1 MTSENPRKSKYLAI
15 GLLVAVIIIS
25 VGGSI
30 LIIQHWE
37 YVAKLQE
44 HGYWG
49 LFVISLFAGSPVPI
63 PTPSMIL
70 TFTLGSILN
79 PVLVGLIAGFG
90 NGVGNALIFWA
101 GRGGHQLFRTMT
113 SPEQS
118 SSVPNSR
125 IGRFFRRIL
134 HAPEFVKNRVL
145 WAVFLLS
152 IYPNPVLT
160 PMILGMGATRF
171 RFWKFFMVIWAGKTV
186 QGLILSYLGYLGL
199 RSLLR
204 YFGIFDAP

>member
-1 MTSENPRKSKYLAI
+1 MTSRNPNKSKYLAI
-15 GLLVAVIIIS
+15 GLMVAIIIIS

-30 LIIQHWE
+30 LLIQHWE
-37 YVAKLQE
+37 YVNRLQE

-49 LFVISLFAGSPVPI
+49 LFVISLFAGSPIPI

-79 PVLVGLIAGFG
+79 PLLVGLVAGFG

-101 GRGGHQLFRTMT
+101 GRGGHHLFRNLT
-113 SPEQS
+113 SPKES
-118 SSVPNSR
+118 SGNPRSR
-125 IGRFFRRIL
+125 IGRFFQRMLRV
-134 HAPEFVKNRVL
+134 PEFVRNRIL

-160 PMILGMGATRF
+160 PLILGMGATRF
-171 RFWKFFMVIWAGKTV
+171 RFWKFFLVIWAGKTF
-186 QGLILSYLGYLGL
+186 QSILLSYLGYYGL

-204 YFGIFDAP
+204 YLGIFDVP

>member
-1 MTSENPRKSKYLAI
+1 MTSKNPTKSKYLAI
-15 GLLVAVIIIS
+15 ALIVAIIIIS

-30 LIIQHWE
+30 LIIQNWE
-37 YVAKLQE
+37 YVARLQE

-79 PVLVGLIAGFG
+79 PILVGFVAGFG

-101 GRGGHQLFRTMT
+101 GRGGHHLFRNLT
-113 SPEQS
+113 SPKPS
-118 SSVPNSR
+118 GGSPRSR
-125 IGRFFRRIL
+125 IGRFFQRIL
-134 HAPEFVKNRVL
+134 QVPEFVRNKLL

-160 PMILGMGATRF
+160 PLILGMGAMRF
-171 RFWKFFMVIWAGKTV
+171 RFWKFFLVIWAGKTV
-186 QGLILSYLGYLGL
+186 QGMLLSYLGYYGL

-204 YFGIFDAP
+204 YLGIFDAP